1 MTLNDLKKEKI
12 AAMKRRDTDAVNA
25 LNVVINKLMLLTIEK
40 REKGDAL
47 DEADVLTVLKKTE
60 KELLEERLAF
70 EKAGRADTVASLDK
84 QLETVRKYLPQM
96 MSAEEIKEIILSL
109 EDKSVPSVMKHF
121 KAEYAGKV
129 DMKTVSE
136 VLKSL

>member
-70 EKAGRADTVASLDK
+70 EKAGRTETVASLDK

>member
-1 MTLNDLKKEKI
+1 
-12 AAMKRRDTDAVNA
+12 MKRRDTDAVNA

>member
-70 EKAGRADTVASLDK
+70 EKAGRTETVASLDK

-109 EDKSVPSVMKHF
+109 EDKSLPSVMKHF

>member
-70 EKAGRADTVASLDK
+70 EKAGRTETVASLDK

-109 EDKSVPSVMKHF
+109 ENKSLPSVMKHF